1 MSIPSVQPYPTL
13 ADLYKAASKAFCNLA
28 NECISEYGVFRVS
41 LSGGSTPKRLYEMIA
56 CESLQWNRIHWFFG
70 DERNV
75 PPESPDSNFR
85 MVHEAL
91 LSKIDA
97 PESNV
102 HPVMVNLDDPA
113 TAANE
118 YQCLLEQ
125 HFQGQKMPVWDLVL
139 LGMGDDS
146 HTASLFPNTAAIEE
160 TSRWFVEN
168 WVEKFDA
175 YRYTLTAPAINS
187 AIERWFLVSGE
198 SKRQALANV
207 WSDPL
212 SVSDY
217 PAQLIDA
224 TEWFVTEDAMPR

>member
-1 MSIPSVQPYPTL
+1 MSIPSVQPYLTL
-13 ADLYKAASKAFCNLA
+13 ADLYDAACKAFCDLA
-28 NECISEYGVFRVS
+28 NECISEHGVFRVS
-41 LSGGSTPKRLYEMIA
+41 LAGGSTPQRLYEMIA
-56 CESLQWNRIHWFFG
+56 EASLPWNRIHWFFG

-75 PPESPDSNFR
+75 TPDSDESNFR

-91 LSKIDA
+91 LSKIEA

-102 HPVMVNLDDPA
+102 HRVMVNPEDPA
-113 TAANE
+113 AAAIE
-118 YQCLLEQ
+118 YQRVLED

-146 HTASLFPNTAAIEE
+146 HTASLFPGTAAIEE

-168 WVEKFDA
+168 WVEKFNA

-198 SKRQALANV
+198 NKREALANV
-207 WSDPL
+207 WSDH
-212 SVSDY
+212 VSPNNY

-224 TEWFVTEDAMPR
+224 TEWFVTKDAIG